1 MGILL
6 FYYLRGLMPNKNNQ
20 YKSKKKKKKKD
31 RKNLLIKLGE
41 KMFKKESERKKGTDW
56 YIQQLNNL

>member
-1 MGILL
+1 
-6 FYYLRGLMPNKNNQ
+6 MPNKNNQ

-41 KMFKKESERKKGTDW
+41 RIFNPVTKKSEKDKIIKQMLKG
-56 YIQQLNNL
+56 I

>member
-1 MGILL
+1 
-6 FYYLRGLMPNKNNQ
+6 MPNKNNQ